1 MWLFLAQ
8 EIMFFGGLFTAYLL
22 YRWKYA
28 EDFAIAS
35 SHLDW
40 KLGMFNTAV
49 LIISSLTM
57 ALAVRSSQ
65 TNDPKATV
73 RWLILTG
80 GLGGV
85 FLLVKAYEYHHKWVD
100 GIIPGLKWN
109 DPFPDAPHAQ
119 MFYFIYFIM
128 TGLHALHM
136 VVGIGILGWLI
147 RRRPRAAS
155 TSTTTTTSRLSLYWH
170 RRHRVDFS
178 LPLYLIRTARFRT
191 LSEGVRSGC
200 ASYPSSTTSA
210 SSWRSSFLPSP
221 RSWRSST
228 WAR

>member
-1 MWLFLAQ
+1 MSHDAGAHGQPGLAHHFESYDQQRESATLGMWLFLAQ

-100 GIIPGLKWN
+100 GIIPGLKWS
-109 DPFPDAPHAQ
+109 DPFPEAPHAQ

-147 RRRPRAAS
+147 PQAAKG
-155 TSTTTTTSRLSLYWH
+155 RFNIDNHNYVEGFGLYWH
-170 RRHRVDFS
+170 FVDIVWIF
-178 LPLYLIRTARFRT
+178 LFPLLYLIGRH
-191 LSEGVRSGC
+191 VSGH
-200 ASYPSSTTSA
+200 
-210 SSWRSSFLPSP
+210 
-221 RSWRSST
+221 
-228 WAR
+228 